1 MSAPKLACHRRCMV
15 GGPRCLGARW
25 TVVGGG
31 CGVGP
36 GARLP
41 AGGSRSEAHG
51 EPVVALEFGGTL
63 NDPLHMQH
71 LIMCHMIK
79 ACADNSEFETPTG
92 LFQALISP
100 AIILLRGRDTG
111 MAHRILD
118 RDDVL
123 TIVQHGRCKGSAKIM
138 WSEFF
143 QPCLNSPGFK
153 NVIDSLVRHSVGG
166 DIIKPPDPLKQSS
179 GLLTTNLIHPTHK
192 PLPSP
197 SGT

>member
-1 MSAPKLACHRRCMV
+1 
-15 GGPRCLGARW
+15 
-25 TVVGGG
+25 
-31 CGVGP
+31 
-36 GARLP
+36 
-41 AGGSRSEAHG
+41 
-51 EPVVALEFGGTL
+51 
-63 NDPLHMQH
+63 
-71 LIMCHMIK
+71 MIK

-197 SGT
+197 VRHISDALFVTLTQHPKRLLPGDDAFHIEGDNLRAPKPAPD